1 MFSSFTSALAA
12 LKAHSAAVDTIGHNL
27 ANVNTTGFKAVE
39 VAFKDLVAQSM
50 GGGQEVGMG
59 VGRPISVR
67 NFTQGAIQATSGAMN
82 AAIQGN
88 GFFVVRGDSNADLY
102 TRDGSFQ
109 VDRAGTLRTLT
120 GERVQGFAVA
130 ADGTASADLSDI
142 VVPAGTS
149 LAQPSSTMSIFANL
163 NANAPD
169 GTKFSA
175 PVEVIDS
182 IGKSHVITTTF
193 TKTGANSW
201 TMQASMPAAETG
213 SDPAE
218 AAALLDTELTVTFDS
233 NGKLTDPAPD
243 AGTVDITLPELTSGA
258 GDLKVTMNFYDPT
271 GAPTI
276 TQVAAASST
285 SRTTQDGVRAG
296 QITEVGMADEG
307 RVVARYD
314 SGEERVIAILGIA
327 ITSNPDSL
335 TATGNNLFRTSADTA
350 KPVTGMAGEGGRGRI
365 KAGSLEA
372 STVDIAREFTN
383 LIVYQRGYQANSR
396 VITTADELSQETLN
410 LKR

>member
-50 GGGQEVGMG
+50 GGGAEVGMG

-67 NFTQGAIQATSGAMN
+67 NFTQGAIQSTSGAMN
-82 AAIQGN
+82 AAIQGS
-88 GFFVVRGDSNADLY
+88 GFFVVRGDTNADLY

-109 VDRAGTLRTLT
+109 ADKTGVLRTLT
-120 GERVQGFAVA
+120 GERVQGYSVA
-130 ADGTASADLSDI
+130 PDGTVAADLSDI

-149 LAQPSSTMSIFANL
+149 LARPTSKMSLFSNL
-163 NANAPD
+163 NANAAD
-169 GTKFSA
+169 GATFSGA
-175 PVEVIDS
+175 VEVIDS
-182 IGKSHVITTTF
+182 IGKTHVITTTF
-193 TKTGANSW
+193 TKTGANTW
-201 TMQASMPAAETG
+201 TMQASMPAGETT
-213 SDPAE
+213 SDTP
-218 AAALLDTELTVTFDS
+218 AALLDDPLDIEFDE
-233 NGKLTDPAPD
+233 NGRLITPDSD
-243 AGTVDITLPELTSGA
+243 AGSVNITLPGLTSGA
-258 GDLKVTMNFYDPT
+258 SDLTVAMNFYDST
-271 GAPTI
+271 GTPTI
-276 TQVAAASST
+276 TQVSAASST
-285 SRTTQDGVRAG
+285 SKTTQDGVRAG
-296 QITEVGMADEG
+296 QIIEVGMADEG
-307 RVVARYD
+307 RVIARYD

-327 ITSNPDSL
+327 ITSNPDTL
-335 TATGNNLFRTSADTA
+335 TATGNNLFRASADTA
-350 KPVTGMAGEGGRGRI
+350 RPVPGVAGEGGRGRI

>member
-27 ANVNTTGFKAVE
+27 ANVNTTGFKASE

-59 VGRPISVR
+59 VARPISVR

-88 GFFVVRGDSNADLY
+88 GFFIVRGEGSVVDTY

-109 VDRAGTLRTLT
+109 VDRTGVLRTLT
-120 GERVQGFAVA
+120 GERVQGFAVS
-130 ADGTASADLSDI
+130 ADGTAATGLSDI
-142 VVPAGTS
+142 SVPAGTS
-149 LAQPSSTMSIFANL
+149 LAQKTSTMSIFANL
-163 NANAPD
+163 NANAAD
-169 GTKFSA
+169 GTTFNA
-175 PVEVIDS
+175 DVEVVDS
-182 IGKSHVITTTF
+182 IGKSHVITTIF
-193 TKTGANSW
+193 TKTDQNSW
-201 TMQASMPAAETG
+201 SMQASMPAAETA
-213 SDPAE
+213 SDTPE
-218 AAALLDTELTVTFDS
+218 ALLDTPIAITFDE
-233 NGKLTDPAPD
+233 NGMMTAPELAD
-243 AGTVDITLPELTSGA
+243 RLVDITLPELTSGA
-258 GDLKVTMNFYDPT
+258 GELKVSLNLYDDSGT
-271 GAPTI
+271 PTI
-276 TQVAAASST
+276 TQTSAASST
-285 SRTTQDGVRAG
+285 SRTTQDGVRSG
-296 QITEVGMADEG
+296 QIIEVGMADGG
-307 RVVARYD
+307 RVMARYD

-327 ITSNPDSL
+327 ITSNPESL
-335 TATGNNLFRTSADTA
+335 TAIGGNLFRPSADTA
-350 KPVTGMAGEGGRGRI
+350 KPVVGMAGEGGRGSV

>member
-27 ANVNTTGFKAVE
+27 ANVNTTGFKASEMV
-39 VAFKDLVAQSM
+39 FKDLVAQSM

-59 VGRPISVR
+59 VGRPIAVR
-67 NFTQGAIQATSGAMN
+67 NFTQGSIQASSGGMN

-88 GFFVVRGDSNADLY
+88 GFFVVRGVGNGDLY

-109 VDRAGTLRTLT
+109 IDRAGTLRTLT
-120 GERVQGFAVA
+120 GERVQGFAVGT
-130 ADGTASADLSDI
+130 DGKVAADLSDI

-149 LAQPSSTMSIFANL
+149 LSKPSSTMSIFANL
-163 NANAPD
+163 NANAAD
-169 GTKFSA
+169 GATFSS

-182 IGKSHVITTTF
+182 IGKTHVITTTF
-193 TKTGANSW
+193 TKVGVNSW
-201 TMQASMPAAETG
+201 TMQASMPAGETG
-213 SDPAE
+213 SATPG
-218 AAALLDTELTVTFDS
+218 ALLGTAVAVKFDG
-233 NGKLTDPAPD
+233 NGKLTEPSSED
-243 AGTVDITLPELTSGA
+243 GTVDITLPELTSGA
-258 GDLKVTMNFYDPT
+258 GDLTVAMNFYDVT
-271 GAPTI
+271 GASTI
-276 TQVAAASST
+276 TQVSAASST
-285 SRTTQDGVRAG
+285 SRTIQDGVRAG

-307 RVVARYD
+307 RVIARYD
-314 SGEERVIAILGIA
+314 SGEERVIADLGIA

-350 KPVTGMAGEGGRGRI
+350 KPVAGLAGEGGRGRI

-396 VITTADELSQETLN
+396 VITTSDELSQETLN